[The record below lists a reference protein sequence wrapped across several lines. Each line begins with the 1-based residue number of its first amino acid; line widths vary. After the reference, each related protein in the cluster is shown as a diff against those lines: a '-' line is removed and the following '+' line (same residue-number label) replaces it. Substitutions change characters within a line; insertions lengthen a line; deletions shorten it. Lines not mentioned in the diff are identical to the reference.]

1 MAGSPGMQVVRAS
14 QRSDGPIEKL
24 IDALAD
30 LFAGGRKRRL
40 RRAVVGVERLA
51 GAAASGDAMVARR
64 YGRLAG
70 LAARVDT
77 HQACRSVPAHDAAIP
92 DSTYGEAFPFD
103 DA

>member
-1 MAGSPGMQVVRAS
+1 MAGSPGMQIVRAS

-40 RRAVVGVERLA
+40 RRAVVGFERLA
-51 GAAASGDAMVARR
+51 GAAANGDAIVARR
-64 YGRLAG
+64 YGRLVR

-77 HQACRSVPAHDAAIP
+77 HEAVRIVRSGERRVGEECRSRWSADH
-92 DSTYGEAFPFD
+92 
-103 DA
+103 